1 MFVIC
6 LLKLNL
12 TEKLMTFPKGILGKK
27 PGFLVHADHE
37 ATVICGHGSG
47 VSVWLILKF
56 SGENDMLNLGWPIWS
71 SL

>member
-12 TEKLMTFPKGILGKK
+12 TEKLLTFPKGILGKK

-37 ATVICGHGSG
+37 AIVICGHGSG

-56 SGENDMLNLGWPIWS
+56 RSENDLLNLG
-71 SL
+71 